1 MARQTFGTAARL
13 WNGVRIVLHVISPL
27 LILVIIGPPIPWP
40 PTPAWPP
47 AQRIIAALLVAAF
60 NVIIAAPEARRRV
73 AGLLFFLAILAS
85 TLRYGQ
91 SLLGLHAEWQRW
103 VVGLLLST
111 PFLLLLAAST
121 PGPFKTRLD
130 AWKERRSRR

>member
-1 MARQTFGTAARL
+1 MSHATLRL
-13 WNGVRIVLHVISPL
+13 WKGVRLVLHALSPL
-27 LILVIIGPPIPWP
+27 IILVVLGAPSPL
-40 PTPAWPP
+40 PP
-47 AQRIIAALLVAAF
+47 APWQRVLIALLVAAL
-60 NVIIAAPEARRRV
+60 NVLLAASKTRGRV
-73 AGLLFFLAILAS
+73 AGLLFFWAILGS

-91 SLLGLHAEWQRW
+91 LLFGLRAEWQRW
-103 VVGLLLST
+103 VVGLMFSA